1 MIVRAT
7 TRANKIVTL
16 NIQPGSLT
24 AAFDEQTVL
33 AYDRAGRLWSA
44 FFSGRTFRRGLDGG
58 VLSKWMERGQRER
71 RRLSL
76 NEASLVVDR
85 SAALMSG
92 LADGVAFDAP
102 LHVVQEVTTLLH
114 RAMRFTTPVAHTD
127 AAHFLRVY
135 WPLGILPPDQYLAL
149 VLQMTEG
156 CSFNTCTFC
165 AFYRDRPFR
174 IKSPDEFRAH
184 ILAVRDYLGDSLLL
198 RRGIFLA
205 DANALAVP
213 QRQLVPLLRVLREEE
228 AVLKDLRGFQPG
240 VAVPLFA
247 FLDGFSGSKKSAE
260 DYAELAAHG
269 LARIYIG
276 LESGHDPL
284 LSWLRKP
291 GHAADAVEA
300 ARAIRAGGVNVCVIV
315 LLGAGGTHFAEGH
328 VRDTIQA
335 INSMAL
341 TAGDLIYFSDFVFL
355 PGQPYGQIAE
365 RDAVEPLTADQMRA
379 QRREIESGLEFTS
392 APPKL
397 ATYDIREFVY

>member
-7 TRANKIVTL
+7 TRAKKIVTL
-16 NIQPGSLT
+16 NVQPGSLT

-44 FFSGRTFRRGLDGG
+44 FFFGCTFRRGLDGG
-58 VLSKWMERGQRER
+58 MLGKWTERGHRER
-71 RRLSL
+71 RRLSCS
-76 NEASLVVDR
+76 EASLVVDC
-85 SAALMSG
+85 AAVLMGS
-92 LADGVAFDAP
+92 LTDGVTFDAP
-102 LHVVQEVTTLLH
+102 PHVVQDIMTLLH
-114 RAMRFTTPVAHTD
+114 RVMRFTAPVARAD
-127 AAHFLRVY
+127 ADQFLRVY
-135 WPLGILPPDQYLAL
+135 RPLGILPPDQYLAL

-165 AFYRDRPFR
+165 TFYRDRPFR
-174 IKSPDEFRAH
+174 VKSPDEFRAH
-184 ILAVRDYLGDSLLL
+184 ILAVRDFLGDSLAL

-213 QRQLVPLLRVLREEE
+213 QRQLVPLLQVLREEQ
-228 AVLKDLRGFQPG
+228 VGLKDLRGFKPD
-240 VAVPLFA
+240 ATVPLFA
-247 FLDGFSGSKKSAE
+247 FLDGFSGSKKTAD

-269 LARIYIG
+269 LARIYVG

-284 LSWLRKP
+284 LNWLRKP
-291 GHAADAVEA
+291 GRAADAIEA
-300 ARAIRAGGVNVCVIV
+300 ARAIKAGGVNLCVIV

-335 INSMAL
+335 INSMTL
-341 TAGDLIYFSDFVFL
+341 TAGDLIYFSDFVSL

-365 RDAVEPLTADQMRA
+365 YDAVKPLTVDQMHT
-379 QRREIESGLEFTS
+379 QRREIESGLKF
-392 APPKL
+392 AGMPPKL